1 MASVE
6 KAGSVPAQVLHLISI
21 GRIGGT
27 NIHPRHRFNHEK
39 EMLQVEARQM
49 HCFLCTDLD

>member
-49 HCFLCTDLD
+49 HCFLCTDLE